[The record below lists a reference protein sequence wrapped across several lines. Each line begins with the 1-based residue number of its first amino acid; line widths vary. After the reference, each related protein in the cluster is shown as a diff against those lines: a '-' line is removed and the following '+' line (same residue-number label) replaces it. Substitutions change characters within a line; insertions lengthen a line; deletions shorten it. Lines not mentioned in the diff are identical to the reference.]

1 MTEKLSLNLVLVGC
15 GKMGQAMLR
24 GWQQAGILNHCTI
37 IDPGLDPALV
47 KADNVSV
54 YADNSALPDHCD
66 LIVFAV
72 KPQVIKD
79 VIKAYQPLVEKG
91 ALVVSI
97 AAGTPIKTF
106 AGIFGADA
114 RIIRTM
120 PNTPAAIGMGVTA
133 LCPNEQCTASDKQHT
148 AVLMSYLGETIDI
161 KNEDKMND
169 VTAVSGSGPAYV
181 FHLIEAL
188 TAAAEAQGFAPDDA
202 EKLARQ
208 TVIGAAGLAAK
219 DADTPAAVLRKNVTS
234 PGGTTEAGLTI
245 LMDNANGLTDLMKQ
259 TVKAAADRS
268 RALSD

>member
-1 MTEKLSLNLVLVGC
+1 
-15 GKMGQAMLR
+15 MLR

-37 IDPGLDPALV
+37 IDPGLDPAVV
-47 KADNVSV
+47 KADNVTV
-54 YADNSALPDHCD
+54 YTDNSTLPDHCD

-79 VIKAYQPLVEKG
+79 VISGYQPLVKQG

-106 AGIFGADA
+106 ADIFGTEA

-133 LCPNEQCTASDKQHT
+133 LCPNTNCKAVDKQH
-148 AVLMSYLGETIDI
+148 AAALMNCLGRTVDIDD
-161 KNEDKMND
+161 EDKMND

-188 TAAAEAQGFAPDDA
+188 SAAAEAQGFSADDA

-208 TVIGAAGLAAK
+208 TVIGAAGLAAE
-219 DADTPAAVLRKNVTS
+219 DADIPAAVLRENVTS
-234 PGGTTEAGLTI
+234 PGGTTEAGLKV
-245 LMDNANGLTDLMKQ
+245 LMDNTKGLTELMKQ